1 MITNCILHAKHFF
14 RLKHRTISNRSFE
27 EFVILSN
34 QYIQNLLYSLYN
46 QEGTL
51 SHQQYPKMLACRK
64 NYLGPDTKYRI
75 TCTEQEAIF

>member
-1 MITNCILHAKHFF
+1 MLNTSFVLNIEQYQTV
-14 RLKHRTISNRSFE
+14 RLK
-27 EFVILSN
+27 
-34 QYIQNLLYSLYN
+34 NLLFFQTNIFKTYSLYN